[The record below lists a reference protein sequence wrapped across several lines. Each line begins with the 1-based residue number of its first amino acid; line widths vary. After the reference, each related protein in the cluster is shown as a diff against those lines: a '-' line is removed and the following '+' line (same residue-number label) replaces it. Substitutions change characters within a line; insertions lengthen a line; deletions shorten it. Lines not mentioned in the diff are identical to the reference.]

1 MWLDERVSG
10 MAPIRRLVLDLLK
23 PHRPT
28 AIEFARDVSD
38 LDGVAG
44 ANAVLVEVDEE
55 VQNVKLTVEGED
67 VDFEAVEGVVDEL
80 GGSVHSI
87 DQVACGERVIEESET
102 PQD

>member
-1 MWLDERVSG
+1 

-28 AIEFARDVSD
+28 SIEFARRISD
-38 LDGVAG
+38 LDGVTG
-44 ANAVLVEVDEE
+44 VNAVLVEVDEE
-55 VQNVKLTVEGED
+55 VQNLKLTVEGEA
-67 VDFEAVEGVVDEL
+67 VDFEAVEETIDEL

-87 DQVACGERVIEESET
+87 DQVACGDHLIEESET

>member
-1 MWLDERVSG
+1 

-28 AIEFARDVSD
+28 AIEFARDVAD
-38 LDGVAG
+38 LEGVAG
-44 ANAVLVEVDEE
+44 TNAVLVEVDEE
-55 VQNVKLTVEGED
+55 VQNLKLTVEGED
-67 VDFEAVEGVVDEL
+67 VDFEAVGRTIEEL

-87 DQVACGERVIEESET
+87 DQVACGDRVIEESET